1 MTMTHDMPR
10 NTMPMTAGRSLADRY
25 RAALGLAD
33 AIPLS
38 LVQLAA
44 RVAVAHVFWQS
55 AQTKLASWP
64 VTLQLFAMEYRIP
77 LLDPAVAAPLATTAE
92 ITGSILIF
100 LGLFARL
107 GALMLLGVTATI
119 QIFVY
124 PQNWAE
130 HLMWASLLFLVFARG
145 AGVVSLD
152 WLAGRFFR
160 RGA

>member
-1 MTMTHDMPR
+1 MTMTREMPH
-10 NTMPMTAGRSLADRY
+10 NMPMTGGRSLVDRY

-77 LLDPAVAAPLATTAE
+77 VLDPAVAAPLATAAE
-92 ITGSILIF
+92 ITGSVLIF
-100 LGLFARL
+100 FGLFARL

-124 PQNWAE
+124 PENWAE
-130 HLMWASLLFLVFARG
+130 HLMWASMLFLVFARG

-152 WLAGRFFR
+152 WLAGRFFG

>member
-1 MTMTHDMPR
+1 MTMTHEI
-10 NTMPMTAGRSLADRY
+10 PMTGSRSPVDRY
-25 RAALGLAD
+25 RGALALAD

-38 LVQLAA
+38 LVQLAG

-64 VTLQLFAMEYRIP
+64 VTLQLFAVEYRLP
-77 LLDPAVAAPLATTAE
+77 LIDPTIAAPLATAAE
-92 ITGSILIF
+92 LAGSLLIF
-100 LGLFARL
+100 FGLFARL
-107 GALMLLGVTATI
+107 GALVLLGIVATI

-130 HLMWASLLFLVFARG
+130 HLMWASLLLLILSRG

-152 WLAGRFFR
+152 HIAGRLFR

>member
-1 MTMTHDMPR
+1 MTMTHEIS
-10 NTMPMTAGRSLADRY
+10 MTGGRSAADRY
-25 RAALGLAD
+25 RAALALAD

-38 LVQLAA
+38 LVQLAG

-64 VTLQLFAMEYRIP
+64 VTLQLFAMEYRLP
-77 LLDPAVAAPLATTAE
+77 LIDPTIAAPLATAAE
-92 ITGSILIF
+92 LAGSLLIF
-100 LGLFARL
+100 FGLFARL
-107 GALMLLGVTATI
+107 GALVLLGIVATI

-130 HLMWASLLFLVFARG
+130 HLMWASLLLLILSRG

-152 WLAGRFFR
+152 HIAGRLFR

>member
-1 MTMTHDMPR
+1 MTMTHEI
-10 NTMPMTAGRSLADRY
+10 PMTGGRSAADRY
-25 RAALGLAD
+25 RAALALAD

-38 LVQLAA
+38 LVQLAG

-64 VTLQLFAMEYRIP
+64 VTLQLFAMEYRLP
-77 LLDPAVAAPLATTAE
+77 LIDPTIAAPLATAAE
-92 ITGSILIF
+92 LAGSLLIF

-107 GALMLLGVTATI
+107 GALVLLGIVATI

-130 HLMWASLLFLVFARG
+130 HLMWASLLLLILSRG

-152 WLAGRFFR
+152 HIAGRLFR

>member
-1 MTMTHDMPR
+1 MTMTHE
-10 NTMPMTAGRSLADRY
+10 MPMSNSRGIVDRY
-25 RAALGLAD
+25 LGALRLAD

-64 VTLQLFAMEYRIP
+64 VTLQLFAMEYRLP
-77 LLDPAVAAPLATTAE
+77 LLDPSVAAPLATAAE
-92 ITGSILIF
+92 ITGSVLIF
-100 LGLFARL
+100 FGLFARL
-107 GALMLLGVTATI
+107 GALVLLGIVATI

-124 PQNWAE
+124 PENWAE
-130 HLMWASLLFLVFARG
+130 HLLWASLLLLVLARG

-152 WLAGRFFR
+152 YIAGRLFG

>member
-1 MTMTHDMPR
+1 
-10 NTMPMTAGRSLADRY
+10 MTAGRSLADRY

-77 LLDPAVAAPLATTAE
+77 VLDPAVAAPLATAAE
-92 ITGSILIF
+92 ITGSVLIF
-100 LGLFARL
+100 FGLFARL

-124 PQNWAE
+124 PENWAE
-130 HLMWASLLFLVFARG
+130 HLIWASMLFLVFARG

-152 WLAGRFFR
+152 WLAGRFFG